1 MTGQKLRG
9 QLWQLSVKQEVY
21 GVTRLEEAWA
31 LDLLAAFA
39 PPANEGPNAQLS
51 ALPGEVD
58 YLKTLRRMRALST
71 PLAAFGLRAAVWLL
85 AWAPLW
91 LDGRWLTSS
100 RLQLSERCGLLRRL
114 LAHKSFAVREL
125 SLLLKLVASMALLG
139 APTVRA
145 RSGYDNVEPR
155 VRAESGMRRKLPVL
169 TEESNAADGGETRQT
184 RHSVAP

>member
-1 MTGQKLRG
+1 
-9 QLWQLSVKQEVY
+9 VC
-21 GVTRLEEAWA
+21 GVTRLEEVWA

-39 PPANEGPNAQLS
+39 PPAEDSPNAQLS

-58 YLKTLRRMRALST
+58 YLRTLRRMRALST

-91 LDGRWLTSS
+91 LDGRLLTAS

-114 LAHKSFAVREL
+114 LVHRSFAVREL
-125 SLLLKLVASMALLG
+125 SLLLKLVAAMALLG
-139 APTVRA
+139 APAVRA

-155 VRAESGMRRKLPVL
+155 ARAESGMRRKLPVL
-169 TEESNAADGGETRQT
+169 AEEVSAAHGGGTEPA